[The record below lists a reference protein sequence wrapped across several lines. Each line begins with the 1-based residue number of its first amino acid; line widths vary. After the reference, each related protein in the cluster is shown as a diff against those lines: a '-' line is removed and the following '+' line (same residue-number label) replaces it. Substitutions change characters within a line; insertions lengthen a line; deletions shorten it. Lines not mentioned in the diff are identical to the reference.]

1 MAPGLA
7 SSASLVG
14 TQYSNGA
21 AATASVIKVEQQ
33 TQHHLSAVLAFVK
46 WDLVGMS
53 IILHACERGPLEK
66 Y

>member
-14 TQYSNGA
+14 TQYSNA
-21 AATASVIKVEQQ
+21 AAASVIKMEQQ
-33 TQHHLSAVLAFVK
+33 TQHQLVVVLAFVK